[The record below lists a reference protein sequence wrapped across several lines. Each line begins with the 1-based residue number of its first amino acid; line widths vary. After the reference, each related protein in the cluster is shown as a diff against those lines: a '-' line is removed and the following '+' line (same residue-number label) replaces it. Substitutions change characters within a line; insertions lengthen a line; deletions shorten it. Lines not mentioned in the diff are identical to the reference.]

1 MVRLGCSDREVVV
14 PLRCPAH
21 ELRPPTDLR
30 GTVLAASF
38 QLVRMQGREQAY
50 FSALARDLHE
60 AIRFVDP
67 LTWVPLEVARAH
79 FRAMQATFPEPTRQV
94 ENGRMASERTQKTY
108 LQTVV
113 RALHGSG
120 QVTAL
125 DFIKRVPSAVERM
138 LRNGGGVSV
147 FSLGPKDARVEM
159 HAHPLVETD
168 YIRNSWQ
175 GMIEAGLSLVTRRA
189 FVRQDRRF
197 GTSDRFAFD
206 IAWV

>member
-1 MVRLGCSDREVVV
+1 MALPCA
-14 PLRCPAH
+14 AH
-21 ELRPPTDLR
+21 QLRPPTDLR

-38 QLVRMQGREQAY
+38 QLTRMQGQEVAY
-50 FSALARDLHE
+50 FAALPCELHDT
-60 AIRFVDP
+60 IRWVDP
-67 LTWVPLEVARAH
+67 LTWVPLDVARAH
-79 FRAMQATFPEPTRQV
+79 FRAMERAFPDPAQQV
-94 ENGRMASERTQKTY
+94 ENGRMASERTQKAY

-120 QVTAL
+120 HVTAL
-125 DFIKRVPSAVERM
+125 DFIKRIPAAVERM

-175 GMIEAGLSLVTRRA
+175 GMFEAGIGLAARRC

-197 GTSDRFAFD
+197 ATEDRVAFE
-206 IAWV
+206 ISWV